1 MKDYRI
7 ATDSKTQDTL
17 FKIFDQDGSG
27 EINYD
32 EFVKAVIGDMNQ
44 RRMAVVKAA
53 FQKLDAD

>member
-7 ATDSKTQDTL
+7 ATNEKTQDTL